1 MTYQDWFEESIPML
15 YQIQVE
21 VHNTPVERQ
30 LIALIL
36 LREQVFEIPQR
47 TQHSI

>member
-21 VHNTPVERQ
+21 VHNTPGGKAIDCFDTFERAG
-30 LIALIL
+30 I
-36 LREQVFEIPQR
+36 
-47 TQHSI
+47 